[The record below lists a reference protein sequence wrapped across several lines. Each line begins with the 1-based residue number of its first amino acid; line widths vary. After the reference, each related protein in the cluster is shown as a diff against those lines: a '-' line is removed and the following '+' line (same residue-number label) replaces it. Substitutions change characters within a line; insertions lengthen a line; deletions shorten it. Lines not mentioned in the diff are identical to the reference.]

1 MKGFH
6 VGSHGTQKTAKRIAA
21 ALVGSLQDIFA
32 SAFVGPDVVHL
43 SGDVQM
49 QVMPV
54 VGYKERSP

>member
-1 MKGFH
+1 M
-6 VGSHGTQKTAKRIAA
+6 GSHGTTAYGETNCSCACFVRK
-21 ALVGSLQDIFA
+21 DIFA